1 MNTFIKQFIEVFR
14 SMSTARKAMVIGVI
28 LLVLLGFVLMFY
40 WANQIDYQTLYTN
53 LASDDAAAI
62 IGKLKKIT
70 FRTNLR
76 AKAQLSKSL

>member
-1 MNTFIKQFIEVFR
+1 
-14 SMSTARKAMVIGVI
+14 
-28 LLVLLGFVLMFY
+28 MFY